1 MCVQTNQSVLLTPTS
16 EVESVP
22 GDQPQAATVDS
33 PPSTFIRVLI
43 VDDHRAVRS
52 ALRAFLLVNDDLEL
66 VGEATDGLE
75 ALQLCER
82 QQADVILMALLMPR
96 MDGANATRAIR
107 SRYPQIQ
114 VLILTGSNEKRLEE
128 EAIQA
133 GAVGLLPKEVTG
145 DQLARAIRAAYSG
158 HPITAAQIT
167 ALPS

>member
-66 VGEATDGLE
+66 VGEATGGLE

-82 QQADVILMALLMPR
+82 QQADVILMDLLMPR
-96 MDGANATRAIR
+96 MDRTKSGWKKKR
-107 SRYPQIQ
+107 SRPERSVFYPRKSQ
-114 VLILTGSNEKRLEE
+114 VISLLGPFAPPTPVTRSVPHRSQRC
-128 EAIQA
+128 QA
-133 GAVGLLPKEVTG
+133 K
-145 DQLARAIRAAYSG
+145 
-158 HPITAAQIT
+158 
-167 ALPS
+167 